1 MAKIMPL
8 IERKKKKTSKL
19 KKKSYQGTNKK
30 YERLIEKLKIKFL

>member
-19 KKKSYQGTNKK
+19 KKKVTKELTRNMKDLLRS
-30 YERLIEKLKIKFL
+30 